1 MDDKLKSVLDKIAK
15 LRALAAGATT
25 QAEAE
30 AAAAQA
36 AALIAKYQIDEAQ
49 IEMPDTARTEE
60 VGAEE
65 EPLWTEKKRNEKWRS
80 ILATGLS
87 EAHGCAMIFVSVVGF
102 TRYRIAGRPSDVAI
116 VRYLFAWLHVE
127 IARLS
132 MTEHGK
138 AARNAF
144 RVGAV
149 FGVLRA
155 MAQARRTEVAAA
167 PTGQTM
173 ALATVDRVQMSL
185 DALTNGKKI
194 KSGSVPSLV
203 DRGALA
209 RGFVAGS
216 AIAPKPALAT
226 VDGTL
231 LLSDGA

>member
-1 MDDKLKSVLDKIAK
+1 MDAKLQSVLDKIAR

-30 AAAAQA
+30 NAAAQA

-49 IEMPDTARTEE
+49 IEMPDTVRLEE
-60 VGAEE
+60 IGAEE
-65 EPLWTEKKRNEKWRS
+65 EPLWTEEKRNEKWRS

-116 VRYLFAWLHVE
+116 VRYLFAWLHAE

-132 MTEHGK
+132 MTERGK

-155 MAQARRTEVAAA
+155 MAQSRRAEVGAA

-173 ALATVDRVQMSL
+173 ALATVDRVKMSL
-185 DALTNGKKI
+185 DALTNGKKL
-194 KSGSVPSLV
+194 KSGHVPSV
-203 DRGALA
+203 IDRGALA
-209 RGFVAGS
+209 RGFVAGG
-216 AIAPKPALAT
+216 AIAPKQALTAG
-226 VDGTL
+226 DGTL
-231 LLSDGA
+231 LLT